1 MVMISVSHRDLI
13 TEGSRFDP
21 GLNHFL
27 QAAASLC
34 TFFFDHHT

>member
-1 MVMISVSHRDLI
+1 MVMISVSHCDLI

-27 QAAASLC
+27 QVAAFLR
-34 TFFFDHHT
+34 TFFLGHHT